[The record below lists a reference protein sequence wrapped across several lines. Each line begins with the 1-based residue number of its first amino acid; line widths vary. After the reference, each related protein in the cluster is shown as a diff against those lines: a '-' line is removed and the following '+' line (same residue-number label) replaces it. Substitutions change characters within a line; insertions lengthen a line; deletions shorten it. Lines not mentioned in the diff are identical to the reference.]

1 MKKLLLATLAI
12 TSATAFAQMPVPLLD
27 SVPVTKSIDMAT
39 WKAAAPTLQAALECR
54 TKITPKLAT
63 LRPLLPKNETD
74 QWELTPPEEFSVFGL
89 PVSSV
94 VIYMDSEG
102 QMGHTYTSVI
112 VGKSLADATAAAK
125 IKPKKTGRATKV
137 GDLTVH
143 QPRGPDT
150 VEVHCTVAGTWQD

>member
-1 MKKLLLATLAI
+1 MKKLLLAALTI

-27 SVPVTKSIDMAT
+27 NAPATKSIDIAT
-39 WKAAAPTLQAALECR
+39 WKAAASTLQAVLECR

-63 LRPLLPKNETD
+63 LRPLIPKNETD
-74 QWELTPPEEFSVFGL
+74 QWELTPPEAFTVFGL

-112 VGKSLADATAAAK
+112 TGKSLAVATAAAK
-125 IKPKKTGRATKV
+125 INPKKTGRTTKV

-150 VEVHCTVAGTWQD
+150 VEVHCTVAGQWQD